1 MYISG
6 CGAVDSALGLGPRGR
21 RFESFHPDQEKIRPY
36 GRIFSWS
43 RINVVF
49 VILIKMKITTLNL
62 QGFVDWQRREPAIIT
77 YLQQTQPDIILF
89 QEVVYLPETSAH
101 NQVQLI
107 NKTLR
112 YPYEHTSVTRLQVGL
127 EVETYREG
135 LGMLSKYPVTKTDTI
150 VLKKAPDDEHN
161 RIAQL
166 LDIRH
171 KDITIQLANVHFSLT
186 DTKDFATA
194 HLAETLNILTWRGE
208 ERIIVGDF
216 NMADLSTSKHL
227 WQDSYTSS
235 SQFEYVSF
243 PSEEKRIDYFLVPKS
258 FNLRHVGVSND
269 ELSDH
274 RALTAEVLIRY
285 SSNTQILSATP
296 ATHYQEEQS

>member
-1 MYISG
+1 
-6 CGAVDSALGLGPRGR
+6 
-21 RFESFHPDQEKIRPY
+21 
-36 GRIFSWS
+36 
-43 RINVVF
+43 
-49 VILIKMKITTLNL
+49 MKITTLNL

-77 YLQQTQPDIILF
+77 YLQETQPDIILF

-107 NKTLR
+107 NQTLR
-112 YPYEHTSVTRLQVGL
+112 YPYEQTSVTRLQVGL
-127 EVETYREG
+127 KVETYREG

-161 RIAQL
+161 RIVQL
-166 LDIRH
+166 FDIRY

-194 HLAETLNILTWRGE
+194 HLAETLDILTRRGE
-208 ERIIVGDF
+208 ERIIAGDF
-216 NMADLSTSKHL
+216 NIADLSASKHL
-227 WQDSYTSS
+227 WQDSYASS

-243 PSEEKRIDYFLVPKS
+243 PSEEKCIDYFLVPKS
-258 FNLRHVGVSND
+258 FKLRHVTTSNN

-274 RALTAEVLIRY
+274 RAITAEVVVAYNNSFDPFTDLEY
-285 SSNTQILSATP
+285 QAT
-296 ATHYQEEQS
+296 SVN